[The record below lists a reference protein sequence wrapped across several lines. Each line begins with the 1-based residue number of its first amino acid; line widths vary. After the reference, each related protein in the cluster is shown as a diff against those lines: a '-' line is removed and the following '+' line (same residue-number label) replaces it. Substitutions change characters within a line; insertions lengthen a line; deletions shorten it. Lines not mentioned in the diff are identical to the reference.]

1 MVANERPILAV
12 APLPAADRID
22 FFSSAFGKEPQ
33 YPGGVVSWLGESST
47 KRCLAGLGP
56 VETSHLQIIM

>member
-22 FFSSAFGKEPQ
+22 FFRPRSERNRSTR
-33 YPGGVVSWLGESST
+33 GESCPGSG
-47 KRCLAGLGP
+47 KAP
-56 VETSHLQIIM
+56 QNDA